1 MTVTLDRDNYSELL
15 AEFSPQVIES
25 EQEYDRVLTIAERLT
40 FKSERSTAETKF
52 LKLIVALI
60 EDYETEH
67 YPMDD
72 VSPHEFLQHLMES
85 NHTDRADLAVVLGSP
100 EIAAQVVNGER
111 SIDKA
116 QAKALGEFFQ
126 VSPGL
131 FI

>member
-1 MTVTLDRDNYSELL
+1 MTITLDRDNYSELL
-15 AEFSPQVIES
+15 VEFSPQVIES
-25 EQEYDRVLTIAERLT
+25 EQEYDRVLAIAERLM
-40 FKSERSTAETKF
+40 FKPERSTAETKL

-67 YPMDD
+67 YPMNN
-72 VSPHEFLQHLMES
+72 VAPYELLQDLMES
-85 NHTDRADLAVVLGSP
+85 NNTHQSDLFGILGSP
-100 EIAAQVVNGER
+100 EIVTQVVSGQR
-111 SIDKA
+111 LIDKV